1 MHNEELIE
9 EGIVKSSKDGM
20 AEIIISNSVHCEE
33 CSAKV
38 YCKPNSG
45 DNRTIVVH
53 DTLGLKP
60 GDFVLISVSGQ
71 KIFQTSF
78 FLYGLP
84 LIILILGL
92 FIGFNIFNSQKELFS
107 TLLSIVLLA
116 VYFFLIKTLLDKFKY
131 PFSLI
136 KITQKTY

>member
-1 MHNEELIE
+1 MYNEELIE

-20 AEIIISNSVHCEE
+20 AEIIIPDSAHCEE

-45 DNRTIVVH
+45 DNRTIVVN

-60 GDFVLISVSGQ
+60 GDFVLISVSGK

-107 TLLSIVLLA
+107 TVLAIALLA
-116 VYFFLIKTLLDKFKY
+116 VYFLLIKTLLDKFKY

-136 KITQKTY
+136 KITQQKC

>member
-1 MHNEELIE
+1 MYNEELIE

-20 AEIIISNSVHCEE
+20 AEIIISNSAHCEE

-45 DNRTIVVH
+45 DNRTIIVH

-92 FIGFNIFNSQKELFS
+92 IMGFNIFDSQKELFS

>member
-1 MHNEELIE
+1 MYNEELIE

-20 AEIIISNSVHCEE
+20 AEIIISNSAHCEE

-92 FIGFNIFNSQKELFS
+92 IMGFNIFDSQKELFS
-107 TLLSIVLLA
+107 TLLAIVLLA

>member
-1 MHNEELIE
+1 MYNEELIE
-9 EGIVKSSKDGM
+9 EGIVKSSKEGM
-20 AEIIISNSVHCEE
+20 AEIIIPNSAHCEE

-45 DNRTIVVH
+45 DNRTIIVH

-92 FIGFNIFNSQKELFS
+92 IMGFNIFDSQKELFS
-107 TLLSIVLLA
+107 TLLAIVLLA

>member
-1 MHNEELIE
+1 MYNEELIE

-20 AEIIISNSVHCEE
+20 AEIIISNSAHCEE
-33 CSAKV
+33 CSAKI

-45 DNRTIVVH
+45 DNRTIVVN

-60 GDFVLISVSGQ
+60 GDFVLISVSGK

-107 TLLSIVLLA
+107 TVLAIALLA
-116 VYFFLIKTLLDKFKY
+116 VYFLLIKTLLDKFKY

>member
-1 MHNEELIE
+1 MYNEELIE

-20 AEIIISNSVHCEE
+20 AEIIISNSAHCEE

-136 KITQKTY
+136 KITQKT

>member
-1 MHNEELIE
+1 MYNEELIE

-20 AEIIISNSVHCEE
+20 AEIIISNSAHCEE

-92 FIGFNIFNSQKELFS
+92 IMGFNIFDSQKELFS

>member
-1 MHNEELIE
+1 MYNEELIE

-20 AEIIISNSVHCEE
+20 AEIIISNSAHCEE

-45 DNRTIVVH
+45 DNRTIIVH

-92 FIGFNIFNSQKELFS
+92 IMGFNIFDSQKELFS
-107 TLLSIVLLA
+107 TLLAIVLLA